1 MIRRVVAAL
10 AVVLLVGAAALA
22 LGAKSDDDGG
32 SKTYNLLFDNA
43 FGLTEGGDFKVAGVR
58 AGKTDDLQGR
68 DGRAGAR
75 SRP

>member
-32 SKTYNLLFDNA
+32 SKTYKLLFDNA

-58 AGKTDDLQGR
+58 AGKTTAFKVVTVGR
-68 DGRAGAR
+68 PPAR
-75 SRP
+75 GS